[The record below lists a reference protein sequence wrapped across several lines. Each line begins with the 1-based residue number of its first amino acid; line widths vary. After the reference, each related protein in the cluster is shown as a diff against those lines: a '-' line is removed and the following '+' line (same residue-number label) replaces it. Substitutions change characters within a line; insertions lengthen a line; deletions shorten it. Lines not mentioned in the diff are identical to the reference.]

1 MTQGSE
7 GKAAMSETTDDPRRP
22 IQFGS
27 LHKTALKLLPF
38 SIGITALGIF
48 MVYDAMDNPYGR
60 REQWEGWMMFC
71 GGLAFTIL
79 VLVRLGQ
86 KNRQSLFLSPLGI
99 KYSDIGEAIIP
110 WSEIVKVDSIDTV
123 FGTGRSRHTV
133 KNATALT
140 VSREFYDAR
149 YETGNVMTSP
159 TAFNIGNFKIRDD
172 TVQIVIDHE
181 MLHVRPS
188 VIRNAVESRWRLF
201 GPQDAVSAS
210 DEVPRIYMP
219 TYYERFMR
227 GLGEEFRSLFG
238 FGKSSRKWG
247 RKP

>member
-1 MTQGSE
+1 MT
-7 GKAAMSETTDDPRRP
+7 ETADDPRRP

-38 SIGITALGIF
+38 SVGITALGAF
-48 MVYDAMDNPYGR
+48 MVYMAMRNPYSG

-99 KYSDIGEAIIP
+99 KYSDIGDAIIP
-110 WSEIVKVDSIDTV
+110 WSEIVAVDSIDTV
-123 FGTGRSRHTV
+123 FGAGRSRHTV

-159 TAFNIGNFKIRDD
+159 TAYNIGHFDIHDD
-172 TVQIVIDHE
+172 RVQIVIDHE
-181 MLHVRPS
+181 MLHVKPS

-201 GPQDAVSAS
+201 GLQAAVDANDARPEINMGKSTHF
-210 DEVPRIYMP
+210 ERIM
-219 TYYERFMR
+219 ED
-227 GLGEEFRSLFG
+227 LGAE
-238 FGKSSRKWG
+238 FGKWFGRGKAAGKWG
-247 RKP
+247 RNP